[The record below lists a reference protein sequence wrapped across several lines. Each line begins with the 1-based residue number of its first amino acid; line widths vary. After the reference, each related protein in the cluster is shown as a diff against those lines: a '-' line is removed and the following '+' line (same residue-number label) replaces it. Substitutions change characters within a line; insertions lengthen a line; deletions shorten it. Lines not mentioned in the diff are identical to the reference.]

1 MFIRDSYMTRIQQE
15 RFKSEEEY
23 ERQKGVYVLD
33 EEKRK
38 LAKKDLVVLH
48 PLPRVDEITIGVDD
62 DSRAKYF
69 EPVSYTHLDVYKRQ
83 ALDLFLSSFI
93 SSAPRC

>member
-1 MFIRDSYMTRIQQE
+1 MISTPELQIPEYIIDILKKSGCEYSCSSSLEEAISSLDVLYMTRIQQE

-33 EEKRK
+33 EEKMK
-38 LAKKDLVVLH
+38 
-48 PLPRVDEITIGVDD
+48 
-62 DSRAKYF
+62 
-69 EPVSYTHLDVYKRQ
+69 PVSYTHLDVYKRQ
-83 ALDLFLSSFI
+83 FI